1 MSPVRGLRGRATEVR
16 GGKIPGSG
24 GWTPYLLTLV
34 LLVLVWMAL
43 WGSAS
48 LIVILI
54 GLVVSAIILLVF
66 PLPTMV
72 FRFGL
77 HPWRT
82 LVLIGRFLWDV
93 VVASIQVGWLA
104 VRPRLPQ
111 PEVTTVQLAGDSDLI
126 EALTALAVSL
136 VPGSLIVDADAETRT
151 LTIHVLDAE
160 RRTMESFGE
169 QVLAQERRIRLAL
182 GDESTNSRP
191 PSPPPAGGRTRA
203 GDRGRGRGGERR

>member
-1 MSPVRGLRGRATEVR
+1 MNAIRRLRARAVQVR
-16 GGKIPGSG
+16 GGAIPGSG
-24 GWTPYLLTLV
+24 GWAPYLITV
-34 LLVLVWMAL
+34 VALVLVWMAL

-54 GLVVSAIILLVF
+54 GLVVSMTILLLF
-66 PLPTMV
+66 PLPTMR

-77 HPWRT
+77 HPWRM
-82 LVLIGRFLWDV
+82 LVLIVRFLLDV
-93 VVASIQVGWLA
+93 VVASVQVGWLA

-111 PEVTTVQLAGDSDLI
+111 PQVTTVRLASDSDLL

-136 VPGSLIVDADAETRT
+136 VPGSLIVDADSENRT

-160 RRTMESFGE
+160 HRSMADFAA

-182 GDESTNSRP
+182 GDGVYRDDPATTSRSPSRRP
-191 PSPPPAGGRTRA
+191 PDRPAGGRS
-203 GDRGRGRGGERR
+203 GR

>member
-1 MSPVRGLRGRATEVR
+1 MSPVRRLRDRATEVR

-54 GLVVSAIILLVF
+54 GLVVSAVILLLF

-72 FRFGL
+72 FRFGV

-82 LVLIGRFLWDV
+82 LVLVGRFLWDV

-160 RRTMESFGE
+160 RRTMESSASRCSPRSAGSGSRSATSPPMTPT
-169 QVLAQERRIRLAL
+169 V
-182 GDESTNSRP
+182 SRP
-191 PSPPPAGGRTRA
+191 GGRWSGARCRA
-203 GDRGRGRGGERR
+203 RQPPGR

>member
-1 MSPVRGLRGRATEVR
+1 MSPVRRLRDRATEVR

-54 GLVVSAIILLVF
+54 GLVVSAVILLLV

-72 FRFGL
+72 FRFGV

-104 VRPRLPQ
+104 LRPRMPQ
-111 PEVTTVQLAGDSDLI
+111 PEVTTVRLAGDSDLI

-160 RRTMESFGE
+160 RRTMQSFGE

-182 GDESTNSRP
+182 GDESTNSAPVSR
-191 PSPPPAGGRTRA
+191 PAGAGRATTAER
-203 GDRGRGRGGERR
+203 DRRRGGEAR

>member
-1 MSPVRGLRGRATEVR
+1 MSPVRLRARAVRVR

-24 GWTPYLLTLV
+24 GWAPYLLTLV

-48 LIVILI
+48 LTVILI
-54 GLVVSAIILLVF
+54 GIVVSATILLLF

-72 FRFGL
+72 FRFGI

-82 LVLIGRFLWDV
+82 FVLVVRFLYDV
-93 VVASIQVGWLA
+93 VIASVQVGWLA
-104 VRPRLPQ
+104 IRPRLPQ
-111 PEVTTVQLAGDSDLI
+111 SEIATVQLASDSDLV

-136 VPGSLIVDADAETRT
+136 VPGSLIVDADAENRV

-160 RRTMESFGE
+160 HRSMDEFTA

-182 GDESTNSRP
+182 GDGSDPDFVPRREKS
-191 PSPPPAGGRTRA
+191 GGA
-203 GDRGRGRGGERR
+203 RR

>member
-1 MSPVRGLRGRATEVR
+1 MRPGQLRKRAVEVR

-24 GWTPYLLTLV
+24 GWTPYLMALGALV
-34 LLVLVWMAL
+34 LIWMAL

-48 LIVILI
+48 VIVILL
-54 GLVVSAIILLVF
+54 GLVTSALILLVF
-66 PLPTMV
+66 PLPTMM

-77 HPWRT
+77 HPWRS
-82 LVLIGRFLWDV
+82 LVLVATFLWDV

-104 VRPRLPQ
+104 IRPRLPQ
-111 PEVTTVQLAGDSDLI
+111 PQVTTVQLASDSDLL

-136 VPGSLIVDADAETRT
+136 VPGSLIVDADSDTRT

-160 RRTMESFGE
+160 NRSMSQFAD

-182 GDESTNSRP
+182 GDGEEIKSPTARAAADRRP
-191 PSPPPAGGRTRA
+191 GSKKSGPKGRP
-203 GDRGRGRGGERR
+203 RR

>member
-1 MSPVRGLRGRATEVR
+1 MMAVRRLRDRATEVR

-54 GLVVSAIILLVF
+54 GLVVSAVILLLF

-82 LVLIGRFLWDV
+82 LVLVARFLWDV
-93 VVASIQVGWLA
+93 VIASIQVGWLA
-104 VRPRLPQ
+104 IRPRLPQ
-111 PEVTTVQLAGDSDLI
+111 SEVTTVRLAGDSDLI

-136 VPGSLIVDADAETRT
+136 VPGSLIVDADAESRT

-160 RRTMESFGE
+160 KKSMASFGE
-169 QVLAQERRIRLAL
+169 QVLAQEHRIRLAL
-182 GDESTNSRP
+182 GDDDDSTPTTRP
-191 PSPPPAGGRTRA
+191 PAAGRTSSTARPP
-203 GDRGRGRGGERR
+203 GGERR

>member
-1 MSPVRGLRGRATEVR
+1 MSPSRLRARAVRIR

-34 LLVLVWMAL
+34 MLVLVWMAL

-48 LIVILI
+48 VTVIGI
-54 GLVVSAIILLVF
+54 GVVVSVLILLLF

-72 FRFGL
+72 FRFGI
-77 HPWRT
+77 HPWRMLL
-82 LVLIGRFLWDV
+82 LVVRFLYDV
-93 VVASIQVGWLA
+93 VLASIQVGWMA
-104 VRPRLPQ
+104 IRPRLPQ
-111 PEVTTVQLAGDSDLI
+111 SEITTVQLASDSDLI

-136 VPGSLIVDADAETRT
+136 VPGSLIVDADADNRV

-160 RRTMESFGE
+160 HRSMAEFAA

-182 GDESTNSRP
+182 GDGTNP
-191 PSPPPAGGRTRA
+191 DFAPSGARKSGGA
-203 GDRGRGRGGERR
+203 RR